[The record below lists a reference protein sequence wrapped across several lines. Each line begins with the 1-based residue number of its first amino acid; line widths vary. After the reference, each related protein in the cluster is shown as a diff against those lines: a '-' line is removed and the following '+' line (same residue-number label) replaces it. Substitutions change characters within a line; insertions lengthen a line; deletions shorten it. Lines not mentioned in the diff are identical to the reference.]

1 MICAAVLSIVSQY
14 VVTGAAARYGMVWY
28 GMVWYGMVWYVLMM
42 LVDCLLGC
50 VLCSLQRFLLS
61 SLLGGRMDPG
71 RVNWDVARSKHD

>member
-14 VVTGAAARYGMVWY
+14 VVTGAAARY

-61 SLLGGRMDPG
+61 SLLGRMDPG

>member
-61 SLLGGRMDPG
+61 SLLGRMDPG